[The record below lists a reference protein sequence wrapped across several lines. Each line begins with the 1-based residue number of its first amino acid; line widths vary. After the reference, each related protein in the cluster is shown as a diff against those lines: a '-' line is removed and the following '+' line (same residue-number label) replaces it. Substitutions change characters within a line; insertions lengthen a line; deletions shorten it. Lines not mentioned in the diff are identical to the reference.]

1 LLAQE
6 KAQKYLKVKINIIL
20 ATIILFFSYK
30 SFSQELSEEAYEWL
44 KDFISINTVNPPGNE
59 INAVN
64 FYRDIFI
71 KENIA
76 FNQAES
82 APGRGNIWARL
93 KGGGKPA
100 LILLQHTD
108 VVPAKRE
115 HWSVD
120 PFKPTEIDNYL
131 YGRGTLDM
139 KGTGI
144 SQLATFL
151 YLKRLGKELNRD
163 IIFLATADEEAGGN
177 YGVGWLIKNHPEIF
191 KNVGFLLNEGG
202 SGRIVNGKLVFEI
215 ELTQKIPVWLRFE
228 SEGKPGHGSSP
239 YESSSVTKLIDG
251 LQYLKNNPFP
261 PKIIPSVGDYFE
273 GLSKIV
279 KEEHSEGYKDI
290 KKSIT
295 KDEFVKALQKR
306 SPFHHSLTRDTCSI
320 TRLGASNKINV
331 VPPLAWAE
339 IDCRILPDQP
349 AEDFIKKI
357 SNMMK
362 PYGIN
367 VKKLMAFT
375 PASSSTETEFYKVIK
390 RTLLE
395 IYPEAHIIP
404 RVTTGFTDSHFTRD
418 IGINSYGFNPIIIP
432 LIEFRRIHGNDER
445 VNIEAF
451 KTGIYDHIK
460 IIENFVYN

>member
-1 LLAQE
+1 M
-6 KAQKYLKVKINIIL
+6 QKYLKVRIYIFII
-20 ATIILFFSYK
+20 IFLFYSYK
-30 SFSQELSEEAYEWL
+30 SYSNELSEEAYNWL
-44 KDFISINTVNPPGNE
+44 KDFISVNTVNPPGNE

-64 FYRDIFI
+64 FYKNIFI
-71 KENIA
+71 KENID
-76 FNQAES
+76 FNVAES
-82 APGRGNIWARL
+82 SPGRGNIWARL
-93 KGGGKPA
+93 KGGNKPA

-108 VVPAKRE
+108 VVPANTE
-115 HWSVD
+115 NWTVD
-120 PFKPTEIDNYL
+120 PFKPTEKDNYL

-144 SQLATFL
+144 SQLATFVN
-151 YLKRLGKELNRD
+151 LKRLGKKLNRD

-177 YGVGWLIKNHPEIF
+177 YGVGWLIQNYPEIF

-202 SGRIVNGKLVFEI
+202 SGRIVNNKLVFEI
-215 ELTQKIPVWLRFE
+215 ELTQKVPVWLRFE

-239 YESSSVTKLIDG
+239 YESSSVTRLLDG

-261 PKIIPSVGDYFE
+261 PKIIPSVGDYFQ

-279 KEEHSEGYKDI
+279 SEEYSDEYKDI
-290 KKSIT
+290 NTSIKKEDFI
-295 KDEFVKALQKR
+295 KALQKR

-349 AEDFIKKI
+349 AEEFIIKI
-357 SNMMK
+357 TKMME
-362 PYGIN
+362 PFGIK

-375 PASSSTETEFYKVIK
+375 PASSSTNTEFYKVINS
-390 RTLLE
+390 TLLDL
-395 IYPEAHIIP
+395 YPESHIIP

-432 LIEFRRIHGNDER
+432 LKEFRRIHGNDER
-445 VNIEAF
+445 VNIDAF
-451 KTGIYDHIK
+451 KTGIYDHLK
-460 IIENFVYN
+460 IIENFVYD